1 MAHLRETLDRLIAAF
16 TDDVI
21 AALRRTP
28 LDEMLTISRK
38 RGVGPTSTSTSTSS
52 PSRARAPAKKPTEA
66 KRTKPRPAGRAEEPN
81 VAPEVPALTREV
93 PAIATDTA
101 ERIFVERGRRGATE
115 SQLVEALEEQGIS
128 LGGAGKGAIQ
138 ALVERAIIRDAGF
151 RRNTGKGTQPV
162 FVLAS
167 LRT

>member
-1 MAHLRETLDRLIAAF
+1 M
-16 TDDVI
+16 
-21 AALRRTP
+21 
-28 LDEMLTISRK
+28 
-38 RGVGPTSTSTSTSS
+38 
-52 PSRARAPAKKPTEA
+52 
-66 KRTKPRPAGRAEEPN
+66 
-81 VAPEVPALTREV
+81 
-93 PAIATDTA
+93 
-101 ERIFVERGRRGATE
+101 ERGTRGATE

>member
-28 LDEMLTISRK
+28 VDEMLTISRK
-38 RGVGPTSTSTSTSS
+38 RGVRATATSTTTTTSTAPAT
-52 PSRARAPAKKPTEA
+52 PSRTRGPARERTEA
-66 KRTKPRPAGRAEEPN
+66 RRTKPPAGRAA
-81 VAPEVPALTREV
+81 VAVMAGEV

-101 ERIFVERGRRGATE
+101 ERIFAERGRRGATE

-151 RRNTGKGTQPV
+151 RRNTGKGTQTV

-167 LRT
+167 LPS

>member
-16 TDDVI
+16 ADDVI

-28 LDEMLTISRK
+28 LDEMLAVSQK
-38 RGVGPTSTSTSTSS
+38 RGAHPTPAPTAA
-52 PSRARAPAKKPTEA
+52 PSRARLPARKRFDA
-66 KRTKPRPAGRAEEPN
+66 KRTKLPAAGKG
-81 VAPEVPALTREV
+81 EVPS
-93 PAIATDTA
+93 IATDTA
-101 ERIFVERGRRGATE
+101 ERIFAERGRRGATE
-115 SQLVEALEEQGIS
+115 SQLVEALEEHGIL
-128 LGGAGKGAIQ
+128 LGGAGHDAIQ

-167 LRT
+167 LPS